1 MSDTDATV
9 FVVTIQAEAGPENS
23 VPDGRRY
30 DLLVFARGEDEAAAA
45 DVAARGLTALGWI
58 EIEILR
64 SGEVTDPA
72 ALPEDFRD
80 TYRRATELGCSVI
93 VYDEA

>member
-9 FVVTIQAEAGPENS
+9 FVVTIQAVAGPENV

-45 DVAARGLTALGWI
+45 EVAARGLGALGWI
-58 EIEILR
+58 EVDILR
-64 SGEVTDPA
+64 SGEVTDSA

-80 TYRRATELGCSVI
+80 NYRQATEFGCSVI